1 MPSDLPTLIRT
12 AEARLRAGDAAAA
25 LAAYGE
31 LVAADPAQAD
41 AWFNLGWLHRNARRF
56 DAALDAYAKAIDA
69 GVARPEE
76 AHLNRAAILS
86 DHLFRA
92 DDAAAELQA
101 ALLFDPEFVPAWL
114 SLGQIEEDRGRAEAA
129 RAAYET
135 AVRLDP
141 GNGRA
146 LGRLAGLYVQAGR
159 AGEAIAALEAALP
172 LAPTA
177 DDRADLLFGL
187 GTALDAEG
195 RHDQAWQAFEAANHF
210 AATVARRQYDPRAE
224 AALVDRLIAT
234 FPRPLAP
241 LATGGGAAP
250 VFICGM
256 FRSGSTLAEQILGR
270 HPAVATLGELETV
283 PALVGSVAAYPESLA
298 DLAPARWQELRGA
311 YLAERRPLPAG
322 VRVWTDKRCDNYRH
336 IGFIKAL
343 FPNARIVETVR
354 QPLDNLLSAWF
365 LRFGE
370 GVTHAHDLTAA
381 AHHYVQYRRLM
392 AHWRRL
398 YPDIIRFDY
407 DAAVAAPRETIGAL
421 LAALDL
427 PWDEACLSPQAGAGP
442 VRTASAWAVRQPF
455 HTRSSGRWRHYAR
468 HLGGVRAILAAAGVE
483 DA

>member
-12 AEARLRAGDAAAA
+12 ADAQLRAGYSAAA
-25 LAAYGE
+25 LVAYGE
-31 LVAADPAQAD
+31 VVAADPTQAD

-56 DAALDAYAKAIDA
+56 DAALDAYAKAIGA
-69 GVARPEE
+69 GVAQPEE

-92 DDAAAELQA
+92 DDAVAELHT
-101 ALLFDPEFVPAWL
+101 ALVLDPEFVPAWL

-129 RAAYET
+129 RAAYAA
-135 AVRLDP
+135 AVRLNP

-146 LGRLAGLYVQAGR
+146 LGRLAGLDVQAGR
-159 AGEAIAALEAALP
+159 AGEAVAALEAALP

-195 RHDQAWQAFEAANHF
+195 RYDQAWQAFEAANHF
-210 AATVARRQYDPRAE
+210 AVTASPARHDGAAE
-224 AALVDRLIAT
+224 VTLTDRLIAAL
-234 FPRPLAP
+234 PKALAP
-241 LATGGGAAP
+241 IAAEAGAAP

-311 YLAERRPLPAG
+311 YLAERGPLPAG
-322 VRVWTDKRCDNYRH
+322 VRMWTDKRCDNYRH

-381 AHHYVQYRRLM
+381 AQHYVQYRRLM
-392 AHWRRL
+392 AHWRCL

-407 DAAVAAPRETIGAL
+407 DDAVAAPRATVGAL
-421 LAALDL
+421 LAALEL
-427 PWDEACLSPQAGAGP
+427 PWDEACLSPQSGAGP
-442 VRTASAWAVRQPF
+442 VRTASAWAVRQPL
-455 HTRSSGRWRHYAR
+455 HTRSSGRWRNYAK
-468 HLGGVRAILAAAGVE
+468 HLDRVGAILAAAGVE

>member
-12 AEARLRAGDAAAA
+12 AEARLRAGEAAAA

-31 LVAADPAQAD
+31 VVAADPAQAD

-56 DAALDAYAKAIDA
+56 DAALDAYANAIGA

-92 DDAAAELQA
+92 DDAAAELHT
-101 ALLFDPEFVPAWL
+101 ALVLDSGFVPAWL

-146 LGRLAGLYVQAGR
+146 RGRLAVLDLQAGR
-159 AGEAIAALEAALP
+159 AGEAVAALEASLP
-172 LAPTA
+172 LASTA

-187 GTALDAEG
+187 GTALDADG
-195 RHDQAWQAFEAANHF
+195 RYDQAWQAFEAANHF
-210 AATVARRQYDPRAE
+210 AATALSARYDATQE
-224 AALVDRLIAT
+224 VKLADRLIAA
-234 FPRPLAP
+234 FPKVLAP
-241 LATGGGAAP
+241 IVAEAGAAP

-283 PALVGSVAAYPESLA
+283 PALVASVVAYPESLA
-298 DLAPARWQELRGA
+298 NLAPARWQELREA
-311 YLAERRPLPAG
+311 YLVDRGSLPTAAQ
-322 VRVWTDKRCDNYRH
+322 VWTDKRCDNYRH
-336 IGFIKAL
+336 IGFIKAM
-343 FPNARIVETVR
+343 FPTARIVETVR

-370 GVTHAHDLTAA
+370 GVTHAHDLSAA
-381 AHHYVQYRRLM
+381 AQHYVQYRRLM

-398 YPDIIRFDY
+398 FPDIIRFDY
-407 DAAVAAPRETIGAL
+407 DAAVAAPRETVEAL
-421 LAALDL
+421 LTALEL

-442 VRTASAWAVRQPF
+442 VRTASAWAVRQPL
-455 HTRSSGRWRHYAR
+455 HTRSSGRWRHYAS